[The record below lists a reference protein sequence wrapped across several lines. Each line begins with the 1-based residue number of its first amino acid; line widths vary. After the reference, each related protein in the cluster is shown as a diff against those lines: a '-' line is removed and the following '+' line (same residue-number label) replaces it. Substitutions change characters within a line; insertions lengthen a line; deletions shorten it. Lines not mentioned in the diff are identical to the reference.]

1 MYEHFV
7 KSIRR
12 IPTVSNHVNRI
23 CFQKALR
30 IKSSKNKQ
38 FHSINTC
45 FMHRINKES
54 NACCVLKCKKKIEL
68 KRVHIVNDCNIQTV
82 LACVIIGIPFYYG
95 YQDMSI

>member
-30 IKSSKNKQ
+30 IKSSKNNTIS
-38 FHSINTC
+38 FHKYL
-45 FMHRINKES
+45 FH
-54 NACCVLKCKKKIEL
+54 A
-68 KRVHIVNDCNIQTV
+68 
-82 LACVIIGIPFYYG
+82 
-95 YQDMSI
+95 QDQ

>member
-7 KSIRR
+7 IFIRR

-38 FHSINTC
+38 FHSINIC
-45 FMHRINKES
+45 FMHRINKEL
-54 NACCVLKCKKKIEL
+54 NACCVLKCKKKNRTE
-68 KRVHIVNDCNIQTV
+68 KSTYCQ
-82 LACVIIGIPFYYG
+82 
-95 YQDMSI
+95 